1 MKSAMY
7 KHVSTAILTK
17 CLDICLN
24 YSGSNIHQFKKL
36 CKLQIIKLIYSNN
49 ISAKLE
55 VLLRYFSIKLVSIVL
70 NVSSLHFTR
79 LNSGHGHVCDISLR
93 PCFYKLFS
101 SNIKL
106 PSVNM
111 LTLNGQFWFR
121 YWYNSALVQFGVT
134 LWWFAA
140 LVQLGLTV
148 WWFTFSRWVSFI
160 NIIYI
165 YYKRFVYSSRYGV
178 YVEINTQYK
187 RTFHQFYKNSKR
199 V

>member
-1 MKSAMY
+1 MS
-7 KHVSTAILTK
+7 
-17 CLDICLN
+17 
-24 YSGSNIHQFKKL
+24 
-36 CKLQIIKLIYSNN
+36 
-49 ISAKLE
+49 
-55 VLLRYFSIKLVSIVL
+55 LL
-70 NVSSLHFTR
+70 FTR
-79 LNSGHGHVCDISLR
+79 LNSGHGHVYDISLR

-140 LVQLGLTV
+140 LVQLGVTL

-160 NIIYI
+160 NDLYI
-165 YYKRFVYSSRYGV
+165 PVDTV
-178 YVEINTQYK
+178 CM
-187 RTFHQFYKNSKR
+187 
-199 V
+199 